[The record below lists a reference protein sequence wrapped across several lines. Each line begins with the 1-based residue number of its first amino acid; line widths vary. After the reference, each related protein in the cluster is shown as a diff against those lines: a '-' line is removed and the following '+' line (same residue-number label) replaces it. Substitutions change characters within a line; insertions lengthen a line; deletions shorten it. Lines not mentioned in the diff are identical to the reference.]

1 MGDPADSKS
10 SRRAVAEVLTA
21 AGRRRGGA
29 APSLDLTLLA
39 LADPTR
45 RAVIGIL
52 LDGPSRPADI
62 AERLGVSRPALT
74 RHLRILRQ
82 SKLLVERPVAD
93 DARGRLCVLNP
104 AALGGL
110 HAWLDRIERMWGT
123 QLNAFK
129 RYAEAAVLKRDR
141 SR

>member
-1 MGDPADSKS
+1 MSTIPTPRVPGPGRPAP
-10 SRRAVAEVLTA
+10 
-21 AGRRRGGA
+21 
-29 APSLDLTLLA
+29 PSLDLTLQA

-45 RAVIGIL
+45 RAVIGVL

-82 SKLLVERPVAD
+82 SKLLVERAVVT
-93 DARGRLCVLNP
+93 DARSRLCVLNP

-110 HAWLDRIERMWGT
+110 RACLDRLERIWAT
-123 QLNAFK
+123 QPNAFT
-129 RYAEAAVLKRDR
+129 RYAEAAVVTRDR